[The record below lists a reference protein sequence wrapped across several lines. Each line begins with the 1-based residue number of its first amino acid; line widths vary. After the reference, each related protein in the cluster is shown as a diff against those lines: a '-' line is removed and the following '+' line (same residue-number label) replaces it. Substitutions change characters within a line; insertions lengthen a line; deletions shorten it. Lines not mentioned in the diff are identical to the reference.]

1 MSRRYKRFPRPL
13 LVMLVLAG
21 ALMVTILPES
31 YRKLIEPTAYAASF
45 TVNTADDH
53 NDGVCNGADCSLR
66 EAINAVNAG
75 AGGDTISFN
84 IPGGGVRTI
93 NVTSALGGLNIT
105 KAVTIDGTTQPG
117 FTSSPLIELSG
128 ANAGSVAGLNIA
140 AANVTVKGLIINR
153 FANNGI
159 NIASTAAIIQGNFIG
174 TNSAGTAAVGNSPGG
189 IKLNGASGCTIGG
202 TTAAARNVI
211 SGNSGDGI
219 LITNSATNNVVQGN
233 YIGVDVSGT
242 SAVSNTGDSLG
253 GVNIASSNNN
263 TIGGSA
269 AGAGNVLSGG
279 DGSNAYG
286 IQINFSSGVIVQGNI
301 IGLNAAGTAAIHP
314 RFWRHGTYDWWH
326 NCRGTKCDFG

>member
-128 ANAGSVAGLNIA
+128 ANAGSVRRPSRKPSGRQQRADARTAQEDDRRKAG
-140 AANVTVKGLIINR
+140 
-153 FANNGI
+153 
-159 NIASTAAIIQGNFIG
+159 
-174 TNSAGTAAVGNSPGG
+174 SAGDDRAVRQHPFQHGPPG
-189 IKLNGASGCTIGG
+189 
-202 TTAAARNVI
+202 
-211 SGNSGDGI
+211 
-219 LITNSATNNVVQGN
+219 
-233 YIGVDVSGT
+233 
-242 SAVSNTGDSLG
+242 
-253 GVNIASSNNN
+253 
-263 TIGGSA
+263 
-269 AGAGNVLSGG
+269 
-279 DGSNAYG
+279 
-286 IQINFSSGVIVQGNI
+286 
-301 IGLNAAGTAAIHP
+301 
-314 RFWRHGTYDWWH
+314 
-326 NCRGTKCDFG
+326 